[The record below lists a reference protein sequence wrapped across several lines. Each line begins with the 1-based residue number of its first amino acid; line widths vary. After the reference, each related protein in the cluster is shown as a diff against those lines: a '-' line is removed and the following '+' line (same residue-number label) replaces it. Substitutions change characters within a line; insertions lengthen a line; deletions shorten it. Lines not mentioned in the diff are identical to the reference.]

1 MYFVTGGVYDIAK
14 DGIFNLV
21 FGANESASHQ
31 QGAGASTS
39 NKTGSGGG
47 GQQPQFGGKN
57 QFSGGN
63 QDLAAH
69 SSFTNNANN
78 DRNNFNISQE
88 NESTLQRNPNR
99 G

>member
-14 DGIFNLV
+14 DGIFSLV
-21 FGANESASHQ
+21 FGANESTSHQQTAQ

-39 NKTGSGGG
+39 NRTGSGGG

-69 SSFTNNANN
+69 SSFSN
-78 DRNNFNISQE
+78 DRNNFNVYPE
-88 NESTLQRNPNR
+88 NESNLQRNPNR